1 MQNKRE
7 MAAVQNNDSL
17 LNWEVSKISK
27 DKSGYGFSITLIFQ
41 HELQNRHKGGFDEPR
56 DAEAER
62 EGDCR
67 FL

>member
-1 MQNKRE
+1 MRNKKE
-7 MAAVQNNDSL
+7 MAAVQNSGSL

-27 DKSGYGFSITLIFQ
+27 DKSGYGFAITFIFQ
-41 HELQNRHKGGFDEPR
+41 HELQSRHKGGFDELR